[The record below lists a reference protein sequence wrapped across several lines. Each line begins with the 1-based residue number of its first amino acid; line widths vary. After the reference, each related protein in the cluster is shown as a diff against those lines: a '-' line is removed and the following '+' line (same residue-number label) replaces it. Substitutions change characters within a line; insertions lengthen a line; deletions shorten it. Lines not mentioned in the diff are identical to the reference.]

1 MKNRN
6 DINIDIESL
15 SYDELL
21 ELNHIIVERLKFSD
35 SMNTHQ
41 KMIHFFPGD
50 EVSFDSPN
58 QGRQTGRIAKLN
70 KKTVTVITKSG
81 RKWNVSPHL
90 LNKVLKPKM
99 SSKKSKKIV
108 EIKR

>member
-1 MKNRN
+1 MENGN
-6 DINIDIESL
+6 HMNIDIQSL
-15 SYDELL
+15 SYDQLL
-21 ELNHIIVERLKFSD
+21 ELNHIIIERLKFLD

-41 KMIHFFPGD
+41 KMIRFLPGD

-70 KKTVTVITKSG
+70 KKTVSVITKAG

-90 LNKVLKPKM
+90 LNKVLKPKL
-99 SSKKSKKIV
+99 SSKKATKIV
-108 EIKR
+108 GIKR